1 MVESKQVPQ
10 LIFGSKLICGLL
22 LPLSL
27 VTLVGCTTEAGS
39 SEEATRSKAHR
50 VKKIR
55 PGEIDYGIYISTL
68 QKQLCRQWRQLKYQN
83 QADYKNQNQ
92 DQSLNKNLNKN
103 LQAQSDDDDDE
114 SSRSGVIGFTVGKD
128 GRLSNI
134 KVLKSSRSQ
143 AFDNIMLSTL
153 SLKPLPPPPAGGAEQ
168 VTLQF
173 TFDERMF
180 NDPLIDRSADSQVC
194 LESLNKEIKAHPD
207 NTELYWQ
214 RGNLFLLSGDSRA
227 ISDLS
232 RVVAA
237 RTYGADAYLARARA
251 FEDAA
256 DWKRCLTDCLTA
268 LALKP
273 ESVETRILLADTYQR
288 RNELAKAFTT
298 INEAIDLAPES
309 ADAYVSR
316 AYLALLARDYKS
328 AIADC
333 NSAIALDPRCVA
345 AWAYR
350 GDAQSEL
357 DNLNAALKDYS
368 KAVDND
374 PDQPSLLLRRAE
386 LFNDMGQFSKAVVDS
401 TAAIK
406 LDSENGEAYFCR
418 SFANRE
424 LGFNA
429 QAKLDQLKARHLGFK
444 G

>member
-1 MVESKQVPQ
+1 MANMVEYKLVPQ
-10 LIFGSKLICGLL
+10 LKFGSKFICGLL

-27 VTLVGCTTEAGS
+27 VTLVGCTSEAGS
-39 SEEATRSKAHR
+39 SEDATRSKAHR

-83 QADYKNQNQ
+83 QANSN
-92 DQSLNKNLNKN
+92 
-103 LQAQSDDDDDE
+103 
-114 SSRSGVIGFTVGKD
+114 RSGVVGFTVGKD
-128 GRLSNI
+128 GRLSNV

-180 NDPLIDRSADSQVC
+180 NDPLVDRSADSQAC
-194 LESLNKEIKAHPD
+194 LESLNKEIKANPD
-207 NTELYWQ
+207 KTELYWQ

-232 RVVAA
+232 RVVAT

-333 NSAIALDPRCVA
+333 NTAIALDPRCVA

>member
-1 MVESKQVPQ
+1 MANMVESKLVPQ
-10 LIFGSKLICGLL
+10 LKFGSKFICGLL

-27 VTLVGCTTEAGS
+27 ITLVGCTSEAGS

-83 QADYKNQNQ
+83 QDHKINN
-92 DQSLNKNLNKN
+92 
-103 LQAQSDDDDDE
+103 DDDDDE
-114 SSRSGVIGFTVGKD
+114 SNRSGVVGFTIGKD
-128 GRLSNI
+128 GRLSNV

-180 NDPLIDRSADSQVC
+180 NDPLVDRSADIQAC
-194 LESLNKEIKAHPD
+194 LESLNKEIKANPD
-207 NTELYWQ
+207 KTELYWQ

-232 RVVAA
+232 RVVAT

-333 NSAIALDPRCVA
+333 NTAIALDPRCVA

>member
-1 MVESKQVPQ
+1 MVESKLVPR
-10 LIFGSKLICGLL
+10 LKFGSKFISGLV

-27 VTLVGCTTEAGS
+27 VTLVGCTSEAGS
-39 SEEATRSKAHR
+39 SEEARPKAHR

-68 QKQLCRQWRQLKYQN
+68 QKHLCRQWRQLKYEN
-83 QADYKNQNQ
+83 QGLNQRQNQ
-92 DQSLNKNLNKN
+92 DQNQDQNLNNN
-103 LQAQSDDDDDE
+103 LHAQAGDSSDADDNDDDD
-114 SSRSGVIGFTVGKD
+114 SNRSGVIGFTVGKD

-134 KVLKSSRSQ
+134 KVLKSSRSK
-143 AFDNIMLSTL
+143 AFDNIMLRAL

-180 NDPLIDRSADSQVC
+180 DDPLIDRSADTQAC
-194 LESLNKEIKAHPD
+194 LESLNKEIKESPD
-207 NTELYWQ
+207 NIELYWQ

-237 RTYGADAYLARARA
+237 RTHGADAYLARARA

-288 RNELAKAFTT
+288 RNEIAKAFNT
-298 INEAIDLAPES
+298 INEAIDLAPDS

-328 AIADC
+328 AIGDC
-333 NSAIALDPRCVA
+333 NTAIALDPRCVA

-357 DNLNAALKDYS
+357 DNLSAALKDYS

-374 PDQPSLLLRRAE
+374 PDQPSLLCAGPSCSMTWGN
-386 LFNDMGQFSKAVVDS
+386 FQ
-401 TAAIK
+401 K
-406 LDSENGEAYFCR
+406 LW
-418 SFANRE
+418 
-424 LGFNA
+424 
-429 QAKLDQLKARHLGFK
+429 
-444 G
+444 

>member
-1 MVESKQVPQ
+1 MVESKLVPQ
-10 LIFGSKLICGLL
+10 LKFGSKFICGLL

-27 VTLVGCTTEAGS
+27 VTVVGCTSEAGS
-39 SEEATRSKAHR
+39 SEEATRPKAHR

-83 QADYKNQNQ
+83 QADSK
-92 DQSLNKNLNKN
+92 DQNLNKN
-103 LQAQSDDDDDE
+103 LQGQADDNNDGDDTDDDDD
-114 SSRSGVIGFTVGKD
+114 SNRSGVVGFTVGKD

-134 KVLKSSRSQ
+134 KVLKSSRSK
-143 AFDNIMLSTL
+143 AFDNMMLSAL

-180 NDPLIDRSADSQVC
+180 DDPLIDRSADTQAC
-194 LESLNKEIKAHPD
+194 LESLNKEIKESPD

-237 RTYGADAYLARARA
+237 RTHGADAYLARARA

-273 ESVETRILLADTYQR
+273 DSAEIRILLADTYQR
-288 RNELAKAFTT
+288 RNELAKAFNT
-298 INEAIDLAPES
+298 INEAISLAPES

-333 NSAIALDPRCVA
+333 NTAIALDPRCAA

-368 KAVDND
+368 KALDND

-406 LDSENGEAYFCR
+406 LDSDNGEAYFCR

-429 QAKLDQLKARHLGFK
+429 QAKLDQLKAKHLGFK